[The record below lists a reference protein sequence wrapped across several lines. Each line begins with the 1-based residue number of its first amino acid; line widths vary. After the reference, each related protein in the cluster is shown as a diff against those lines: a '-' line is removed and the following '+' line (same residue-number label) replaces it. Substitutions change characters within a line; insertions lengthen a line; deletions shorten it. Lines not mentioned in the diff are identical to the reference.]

1 MAVSNNMALVYN
13 WFIQHGYSPTLAAGF
28 AANFSVET
36 GGGEEIN
43 PDITSSNG
51 AYGIAQWLDESR
63 QTNFKNFM
71 DEHGYDSNDIYAQLE
86 FVDWELH
93 NTESQALEDIS
104 NSDLSSAESAAAAIA
119 DYYERCQGQGMTL
132 RQQVAGEIY
141 SNLYGGEDTDTNATG
156 NASGGTDTEDY
167 TSYLPDDMQGIDGS
181 MYQRLGMLF
190 KKAREL
196 GVEPILT
203 AGREYGPHNPEG
215 AHPKGMA
222 ADIAWEGLQWGD
234 PILEQLYQY
243 AGELGFTERAHNLEE
258 DPNATGPHL
267 HVANPDLSKEVNALL
282 GPKQATTTFG
292 EGVFTP
298 KMQNMVTPELQAL
311 ADTKLQMQKAYEDA
325 LKEKPSILEGI
336 WHDFKRSG
344 NFAYEFVDA
353 LYTDLFHSDLDAF
366 GRDKITDADRN
377 YIKAAMGSGNEAEAQ
392 WIIDNAKDPTQL
404 YYLLQK
410 KSDEMAE
417 DTKYAAYYNSVGAHT
432 LGTVLGAV
440 LDPLNALPELKVLQ
454 AGKIMKTLGGVV
466 KDTRIIDSA
475 AKASAEKILSTGGA
489 KRIGDTALN
498 MAAMGAIQQHA
509 ANLGNGT
516 DDSIAGAAMIAGISG
531 GVLRTLGMA
540 GKNLFHKDPAVSNL
554 ARTADRIE
562 TSAAREA
569 VGLKTPYTIM
579 DTKEAASKL
588 HDVSYF
594 TKQEGKIASSVA
606 DRDDVFALSLKDA
619 KKLGAS
625 MGIKVS
631 DNTKGFFVP
640 HGDYTVVV
648 KDNIKGAKELD
659 GVLAHEIGVHQSL
672 KDTIGTERYQ
682 SLMDF
687 VSTQAK
693 DTTSKFA
700 QAARLANSTDPEEI
714 LGYAIQHDM
723 LSRKS
728 SHSLVSSFREGL
740 KEMGFGD
747 KSKFTN
753 NEILDMVNTAVR
765 YQSLKKQGIL
775 VNPDG
780 SIVQNGVHF
789 SKDNMLAPESLL
801 DYEKS
806 ADALAQERKGKT
818 AFEKTVNTLSGWMD
832 NKLLTRTPF
841 GAAYH
846 SPSMTL
852 AKKASELW
860 EDAQRRGAS
869 RNGSNMPSAERMKDY
884 LIGQLDKYKGEI
896 LDARKEWIRD
906 HYGTMGVI
914 NPNRKGDAHRQE
926 FDKLVIDKFNS
937 LSKQQTHINIDDKM
951 VDQNV
956 MKAVESLQGLY
967 DARIDLGKNSSSL
980 FGGMPDR
987 NLIEDEWYTV
997 DDEFHRLVDPD
1008 AYRSFVS
1015 YFTTTG
1021 DKGAKEFLENY
1032 ALAAS
1037 NTPTSRKLI
1046 GEMIKRERVMTL
1058 QKQIA
1063 DDEAYLKLADIPY
1076 LRVHG
1081 PKSKLAKVEKV
1092 QERLKEY
1099 KKKVIED
1106 PTDAEIDEFRKTKC
1120 KEWADNIMQPLED
1133 KLDGLDTEGA
1143 SSKLGDLNF
1152 FRGRLPMDTGI
1163 VMDIKD
1169 AEGNV
1174 VKPFSFD
1181 NDLRYYDIEHTLNR
1195 TNRRFA
1201 GEAAVRNVLGTSNE
1215 YEAFTKKVLHELRLA
1230 SMGNDGAINSST
1242 AEKNKRWF
1250 LDNIARLRGMRDH
1263 YERNIYDEGSAV
1275 TKILN
1280 NFAYFKRGGSMGWNQ
1295 LGDLGGAIA
1304 YGGLKQVFG
1313 VFNPLR
1319 KFVQDV
1325 RLGKANSKMVED
1337 LSWHVF
1343 GEPVERYIFRGN
1355 WGDTQTRNA
1364 LSKRGFGVDNLL
1376 ISAADMTHN
1385 LGKFT
1390 SQINML
1396 GHMTDTMVRSARSA
1410 AITDSIRWA
1419 HGETFNALR
1428 NPFSKANIK
1437 ALGRHV
1443 DLEQMKKDLRTYV
1456 KWDGKKGTV
1465 ADGFDVDA
1473 WRKERPDTFW
1483 AWYDLMQNQVEK
1495 SVLLS
1500 SSEGNRNMLKDTNS
1514 LMRLVMMFK
1523 DFNMRSNNAQFMRML
1538 QQHEAQDAVAFA
1550 LSLMTNTAA
1559 FAARNGAKMAAL
1571 YAMGQTDAANY
1582 IKENYLN
1589 DKALAK
1595 AAFFRTGFLS
1605 PMGVVNDLWEAM
1617 YGSPTVRTTVSQYRN
1632 NPPKEIGDY
1641 IGNFAQQLP
1650 AVDTLSDMTWKPI
1663 RSAYRLATSKG
1674 TQKDL
1679 RTLLNLAP
1687 VPDFIPYT
1695 QAIDTL
1701 AKLNSL
1707 KAK

>member
-1 MAVSNNMALVYN
+1 MAVSNNMSLVYN

-28 AANFSVET
+28 AANFAVET

-43 PDITSSNG
+43 PDITSPNG

-63 QTNFKNFM
+63 QTNFRNFM

-93 NTESQALEDIS
+93 NTESQALEEIS

-119 DYYERCQGQGMTL
+119 DYYERCQGQALDL
-132 RQQVAGEIY
+132 RQQVAGEVY
-141 SNLYGGEDTDTNATG
+141 SNLYGGESYDASATG
-156 NASGGTDTEDY
+156 SSDSSSGGTDTEDY
-167 TSYLPDDMQGIDGS
+167 TSYLPDDMKGIDGS

-190 KKAREL
+190 KKAQEL
-196 GVEPILT
+196 GVTPLLT
-203 AGREYGPHNPEG
+203 AGANDDSHTENSWHY
-215 AHPKGMA
+215 KGLG

-234 PILEQLYQY
+234 DTLSALADY
-243 AGELGFTERAHNLEE
+243 ARSLGFQEVIS
-258 DPNATGPHL
+258 DPHGTGPHL

-298 KMQNMVTPELQAL
+298 KMQSMVSPEIQAL
-311 ADTKLQMQKAYEDA
+311 ADAKLQMQKAYEDS

-475 AKASAEKILSTGGA
+475 AKASAEKILSAGGA
-489 KRIGDTALN
+489 KRIGDTTLN
-498 MAAMGAIQQHA
+498 MAALGALQQHA
-509 ANLGNGT
+509 ANMGNGT

-540 GKNLFHKDPAVSNL
+540 GKNLFHKDPAVANL

-588 HDVSYF
+588 HDVEYF

-648 KDNIKGAKELD
+648 KDNINGAKELD

-672 KDTIGTERYQ
+672 KDTIGTDRYQ

-687 VSTQAK
+687 VSTQSK

-765 YQSLKKQGIL
+765 YQSLKKQGII

-780 SIVQNGVHF
+780 SIIQNGVHF

-806 ADALAQERKGKT
+806 ADELAQERKGKT

-832 NKLLTRTPF
+832 NTMLTRTPY

-860 EDAQRRGAS
+860 EDAQRRGTS

-884 LIGQLDKYKGEI
+884 LMGQLDKYKGEI

-914 NPNRKGDAHRQE
+914 NPYRKGDAHRQE

-956 MKAVESLQGLY
+956 MKAVKSLQNLY
-967 DARIDLGKNSSSL
+967 DTRVDLGKNSSSI
-980 FGGMPDR
+980 FGGSMER
-987 NLIEDEWYTV
+987 NLIEDGWYSV

-1008 AYRSFVS
+1008 AYREFVS
-1015 YFTTTG
+1015 NFTTTG
-1021 DKGAKEFLENY
+1021 DRGARAFMEQY

-1046 GEMIKRERVMTL
+1046 GDMIKRE
-1058 QKQIA
+1058 K
-1063 DDEAYLKLADIPY
+1063 ELKLQREIHDAETY
-1076 LRVHG
+1076 LNKEGR
-1081 PKSKLAKVEKV
+1081 KSSEKV
-1092 QERLKEY
+1092 KRVKEDLEQ
-1099 KKKVIED
+1099 KRSHTVKD
-1106 PTDAEIDEFRKTKC
+1106 TTDAEIDEFRKTKC

-1133 KLDGLDTEGA
+1133 KLDGLDTDGA

-1152 FRGRLPMDTGI
+1152 FRGRLPMDTGV

-1174 VKPFSFD
+1174 VKAFSFD
-1181 NDLRYYDIEHTLNR
+1181 NDLRYYDLEHTLNR

-1201 GEAAVRNVLGTSNE
+1201 GEVAVRNVLGSANE
-1215 YEAFTKKVLHELRLA
+1215 YGDFVKKVLHELRLA
-1230 SMGNDGAINSST
+1230 SMGNDGRINSST

-1325 RLGKANSKMVED
+1325 RLGKANSDMVED

-1376 ISAADMTHN
+1376 ISAADITHN
-1385 LGKFT
+1385 LSKFT
-1390 SQINML
+1390 SKINLL
-1396 GHMTDTMVRSARSA
+1396 GHMIDTMVRSARSSV
-1410 AITDSIRWA
+1410 ITDSMRWA
-1419 HGETFNALR
+1419 YGETFNALR

-1443 DLEQMKKDLRTYV
+1443 DLAQLKKDLRTYL
-1456 KWDGKKGTV
+1456 KWNGKKGTV
-1465 ADGFDVDA
+1465 AEGFNVDA
-1473 WRKERPDTFW
+1473 WRKERPETFW
-1483 AWYDLMQNQVEK
+1483 AWYDLVQNQVEK
-1495 SVLLS
+1495 CVLLS

-1514 LMRLVMMFK
+1514 LMHLVMMFK

-1538 QQHEAQDAVAFA
+1538 QQHEAQDVMAFA

-1559 FAARNGAKMAAL
+1559 FAARNGAKMATL
-1571 YAMGQTDAANY
+1571 YALGQTDAANY

-1605 PMGVVNDLWEAM
+1605 PMGVLNDFWEAL
-1617 YGSPTVRTTVSQYRN
+1617 YGSPTIRTTVSQYRN

>member
-1 MAVSNNMALVYN
+1 MAVSNNMSLVYN

-28 AANFSVET
+28 AANFAVET
-36 GGGEEIN
+36 GGGEDIN
-43 PDITSSNG
+43 PDITSPNG

-63 QTNFKNFM
+63 QTNFRNFM

-93 NTESQALEDIS
+93 NTESQALEEIS

-119 DYYERCQGQGMTL
+119 DYYERCQGQALDL
-132 RQQVAGEIY
+132 RQQVAGEVY
-141 SNLYGGEDTDTNATG
+141 SNLYGGESYDASATG
-156 NASGGTDTEDY
+156 SSDSSSGGTDTEDY
-167 TSYLPDDMQGIDGS
+167 TSYLPDDMKGIDGS

-190 KKAREL
+190 KKAQEL
-196 GVEPILT
+196 GVTPLLT
-203 AGREYGPHNPEG
+203 AGANDDSHTENSWHY
-215 AHPKGMA
+215 KGLG

-234 PILEQLYQY
+234 DTLSALADY
-243 AGELGFTERAHNLEE
+243 ARSLGFQEVIS
-258 DPNATGPHL
+258 DPHGTGPHL

-298 KMQNMVTPELQAL
+298 KMQNMVSPEIQAL
-311 ADTKLQMQKAYEDA
+311 ADAKLQMQKAYEDS

-377 YIKAAMGSGNEAEAQ
+377 YIKATMGSGNEAEAQ

-475 AKASAEKILSTGGA
+475 AKASAEKILSAGGA
-489 KRIGDTALN
+489 KRIGDTTLN
-498 MAAMGAIQQHA
+498 MAAMGALQQHA
-509 ANLGNGT
+509 ANMGNGT

-540 GKNLFHKDPAVSNL
+540 GKNLFHKDPAVANL
-554 ARTADRIE
+554 ARTANRIE

-588 HDVSYF
+588 HDVEYF
-594 TKQEGKIASSVA
+594 TKQEGKIASSVV

-672 KDTIGTERYQ
+672 KDTIGTDRYQ

-687 VSTQAK
+687 VSTQSK

-765 YQSLKKQGIL
+765 YQSLKKQGII

-780 SIVQNGVHF
+780 SIIQNGVHF

-806 ADALAQERKGKT
+806 ADELAQERKGKT

-832 NKLLTRTPF
+832 NKLLTRTPY

-860 EDAQRRGAS
+860 EDAQRRGTS

-884 LIGQLDKYKGEI
+884 LMGQLDKYKGEI

-914 NPNRKGDAHRQE
+914 NPYRKGDAHRQE

-956 MKAVESLQGLY
+956 MKAVKSLQNLF
-967 DARIDLGKNSSSL
+967 DTRIGLGKNSSSI
-980 FGGMPDR
+980 FGGSMER
-987 NLIEDEWYTV
+987 NLIEDGWYSV

-1008 AYRSFVS
+1008 AYREFVS
-1015 YFTTTG
+1015 NFTTTG
-1021 DKGAKEFLENY
+1021 DRGARAFMEQY

-1046 GEMIKRERVMTL
+1046 GDMIKRE
-1058 QKQIA
+1058 K
-1063 DDEAYLKLADIPY
+1063 ELKLQREIHDAENY
-1076 LRVHG
+1076 LNKEGR
-1081 PKSKLAKVEKV
+1081 KSSEKV
-1092 QERLKEY
+1092 KRVKEDLEQ
-1099 KKKVIED
+1099 KRSHTVKD
-1106 PTDAEIDEFRKTKC
+1106 TTDAEIDEFRKTKC

-1133 KLDGLDTEGA
+1133 KLDGLDTDGA

-1152 FRGRLPMDTGI
+1152 FRGRLPMDTGV

-1174 VKPFSFD
+1174 VKSFSFD
-1181 NDLRYYDIEHTLNR
+1181 NDLRYYDLEHTLNR
-1195 TNRRFA
+1195 TNIRFA
-1201 GEAAVRNVLGTSNE
+1201 GEVAVRNVLGSANE
-1215 YEAFTKKVLHELRLA
+1215 YGAFVKKVLHELRLA
-1230 SMGNDGAINSST
+1230 SMGNDGRINSST

-1355 WGDTQTRNA
+1355 WGDKQTRNA

-1443 DLEQMKKDLRTYV
+1443 DLAQLKKDLRTYV

-1495 SVLLS
+1495 SVLLN

-1538 QQHEAQDAVAFA
+1538 QQHEAQDAMAFA

-1559 FAARNGAKMAAL
+1559 FAARNGAKMATL
-1571 YAMGQTDAANY
+1571 YALGQTDAANY
-1582 IKENYLN
+1582 LKENYLN

-1605 PMGVVNDLWEAM
+1605 PMGVANDFWEA
-1617 YGSPTVRTTVSQYRN
+1617 GTGAPTIRTTVSQYRN
-1632 NPPKEIGDY
+1632 NPPKDFGDFV
-1641 IGNFAQQLP
+1641 GNSVQQLP

-1679 RTLLNLAP
+1679 RTLLTLAP

>member
-1 MAVSNNMALVYN
+1 MAVSNNMSLVYN

-28 AANFSVET
+28 AANFAVET
-36 GGGEEIN
+36 GGGEDIN
-43 PDITSSNG
+43 PDITSPNG

-63 QTNFKNFM
+63 QTNFRNFM

-93 NTESQALEDIS
+93 NTESQALEEIS
-104 NSDLSSAESAAAAIA
+104 NSDLSSAESATAAIA
-119 DYYERCQGQGMTL
+119 DYYERCQGQALDL
-132 RQQVAGEIY
+132 RQQVAGEVY
-141 SNLYGGEDTDTNATG
+141 SNLYGGESYDASATG
-156 NASGGTDTEDY
+156 SSDSSSGGTATEDY
-167 TSYLPDDMQGIDGS
+167 TSYLPDDMKGINGS

-190 KKAREL
+190 KKAQEL
-196 GVEPILT
+196 GVTPLLT
-203 AGREYGPHNPEG
+203 AGANDDSHTENSWHY
-215 AHPKGMA
+215 KGLG

-234 PILEQLYQY
+234 DTLSALASY
-243 AGELGFTERAHNLEE
+243 ARALGFQEVIS
-258 DPNATGPHL
+258 DPHGTGPHL

-292 EGVFTP
+292 EGVFAP
-298 KMQNMVTPELQAL
+298 KMQNMVSPEIQAL
-311 ADTKLQMQKAYEDA
+311 ADAKLQMQKAYEES

-475 AKASAEKILSTGGA
+475 AKASAEKILSAGGA
-489 KRIGDTALN
+489 KRIGDTTLN
-498 MAAMGAIQQHA
+498 MAAMGALQQHA
-509 ANLGNGT
+509 ANMGNGT

-540 GKNLFHKDPAVSNL
+540 GKNLFHKDPAVANL

-588 HDVSYF
+588 HDVEYF

-606 DRDDVFALSLKDA
+606 DRDDVFALSLADA

-648 KDNIKGAKELD
+648 KDNINGAKELD

-687 VSTQAK
+687 VSTQSK

-747 KSKFTN
+747 KSRFTN

-765 YQSLKKQGIL
+765 YQSLKKQGII

-780 SIVQNGVHF
+780 SIIQNGVHF

-806 ADALAQERKGKT
+806 ADELAQERKGKT

-832 NKLLTRTPF
+832 NTALTRTPY

-846 SPSMTL
+846 SPSTTL

-860 EDAQRRGAS
+860 EDAQRRGTS
-869 RNGSNMPSAERMKDY
+869 RNGSNMPSAERMKGY

-914 NPNRKGDAHRQE
+914 TPFRKGDAHRQE

-956 MKAVESLQGLY
+956 MKAVKSLQNLY
-967 DARIDLGKNSSSL
+967 ATRIDLGKNSSSI
-980 FGGMPDR
+980 FGGSMER
-987 NLIEDEWYTV
+987 NLIEDGWYSV
-997 DDEFHRLVDPD
+997 DDEFHRLVAPD
-1008 AYRSFVS
+1008 AYREFVS
-1015 YFTTTG
+1015 NFTTTG
-1021 DKGAKEFLENY
+1021 DRGARAFMEQY

-1046 GEMIKRERVMTL
+1046 GDMIKREKELKL
-1058 QKQIA
+1058 QREIH
-1063 DDEAYLKLADIPY
+1063 DDETYLNKEG
-1076 LRVHG
+1076 R
-1081 PKSKLAKVEKV
+1081 KSSEKV
-1092 QERLKEY
+1092 KRVKEDLEQ
-1099 KKKVIED
+1099 KRAHTVKD
-1106 PTDAEIDEFRKTKC
+1106 TTDAEIDEFRKTKC

-1133 KLDGLDTEGA
+1133 KLDGLDTDGA

-1174 VKPFSFD
+1174 VKAFSFD
-1181 NDLRYYDIEHTLNR
+1181 NDLRYYDLEHTLNR

-1201 GEAAVRNVLGTSNE
+1201 GEVAVRNVLGSADE
-1215 YEAFTKKVLHELRLA
+1215 YGAFVKKVLHELRLA
-1230 SMGNDGAINSST
+1230 SMGNDGRINSST

-1355 WGDTQTRNA
+1355 WGDKQTRNA

-1385 LGKFT
+1385 LSKFT
-1390 SQINML
+1390 SKINLL
-1396 GHMTDTMVRSARSA
+1396 GHMTDTMVRSARSSV
-1410 AITDSIRWA
+1410 ITDSMRWA

-1443 DLEQMKKDLRTYV
+1443 DLAQLKKDLRTYL
-1456 KWDGKKGTV
+1456 KWNGKKGTV
-1465 ADGFDVDA
+1465 AEGFNVDA
-1473 WRKERPDTFW
+1473 WRKERPETFW
-1483 AWYDLMQNQVEK
+1483 AWYDLVQNQVEK
-1495 SVLLS
+1495 CVLLS
-1500 SSEGNRNMLKDTNS
+1500 SSEGNRNMLKDMNS
-1514 LMRLVMMFK
+1514 LMHLVMMFK

-1538 QQHEAQDAVAFA
+1538 QQHEAQDAMAFA

-1559 FAARNGAKMAAL
+1559 FAARNGAKMATL
-1571 YAMGQTDAANY
+1571 YALGQTDAANY

-1605 PMGVVNDLWEAM
+1605 PMGVANDFWEA
-1617 YGSPTVRTTVSQYRN
+1617 GTGAPTIRTTVSQYRN
-1632 NPPKEIGDY
+1632 NPPKDFGDFV
-1641 IGNFAQQLP
+1641 GNSVQQLP

>member
-1 MAVSNNMALVYN
+1 MAVSNNMSLVYN

-28 AANFSVET
+28 AANFAVET
-36 GGGEEIN
+36 GGGEDIN
-43 PDITSSNG
+43 PDITSPNG

-63 QTNFKNFM
+63 QSNFRNFI
-71 DEHGYDSNDIYAQLE
+71 DEHGYDSTDIYAQLE

-93 NTESQALEDIS
+93 NTESQALEEIS

-119 DYYERCQGQGMTL
+119 DYYERCQGQALDL
-132 RQQVAGEIY
+132 RQQVAGEVY
-141 SNLYGGEDTDTNATG
+141 SNLYGGESYDASATG
-156 NASGGTDTEDY
+156 SSESSSGGTDTEDY
-167 TSYLPDDMQGIDGS
+167 TSYLPDDMKGIDGS

-190 KKAREL
+190 KKAQEL
-196 GVEPILT
+196 GVTPLLT
-203 AGREYGPHNPEG
+203 AGANDDSHVENSWHY
-215 AHPKGMA
+215 KGLG

-234 PILEQLYQY
+234 DTLSALADY
-243 AGELGFTERAHNLEE
+243 ARSLGFQEVIS
-258 DPNATGPHL
+258 DPHGTGPHL

-298 KMQNMVTPELQAL
+298 KMQNMVSPEIQAL
-311 ADTKLQMQKAYEDA
+311 ADAKLQMQKAYEES

-417 DTKYAAYYNSVGAHT
+417 DTKYAAYYNSVGTHT

-440 LDPLNALPELKVLQ
+440 LDPLNALPELKFLQ

-475 AKASAEKILSTGGA
+475 AKASAEKILSAGGA
-489 KRIGDTALN
+489 KRIGDTTLN
-498 MAAMGAIQQHA
+498 MAAMGALQQHA
-509 ANLGNGT
+509 ANMGNGT

-540 GKNLFHKDPAVSNL
+540 GKNLFHKDPAVANL

-588 HDVSYF
+588 HDVEYF
-594 TKQEGKIASSVA
+594 TKQEGKIASSVV

-648 KDNIKGAKELD
+648 KDNIKGAKELE

-672 KDTIGTERYQ
+672 KDTIGTDRYQ

-687 VSTQAK
+687 VSTQSK

-747 KSKFTN
+747 KSRFTN

-765 YQSLKKQGIL
+765 YQGLKKQGII

-780 SIVQNGVHF
+780 SIIQNGVHF

-806 ADALAQERKGKT
+806 ADELAQERKGKT

-832 NKLLTRTPF
+832 NTALTRTPY

-860 EDAQRRGAS
+860 EDAQRRGTS

-884 LIGQLDKYKGEI
+884 LMGQLDKYKGEI

-914 NPNRKGDAHRQE
+914 NPYRKGDAHRQE

-937 LSKQQTHINIDDKM
+937 LSKQQTHINIDDTM
-951 VDQNV
+951 VDKNV
-956 MKAVESLQGLY
+956 MKAVKSLQNLY
-967 DARIDLGKNSSSL
+967 DTRIDLGKNSSSI
-980 FGGMPDR
+980 FGGSMER
-987 NLIEDEWYTV
+987 NLIEDGWYSV

-1008 AYRSFVS
+1008 AYREFVS
-1015 YFTTTG
+1015 NFTTTG
-1021 DKGAKEFLENY
+1021 DRGARAFMEQY

-1046 GEMIKRERVMTL
+1046 GDMIKRE
-1058 QKQIA
+1058 K
-1063 DDEAYLKLADIPY
+1063 ELKLQREIHDAETY
-1076 LRVHG
+1076 LNKEGR
-1081 PKSKLAKVEKV
+1081 KSSEKV
-1092 QERLKEY
+1092 KRVKEDLEQ
-1099 KKKVIED
+1099 KRSHTVKD
-1106 PTDAEIDEFRKTKC
+1106 TTDAEIDEFRKTKC
-1120 KEWADNIMQPLED
+1120 KAWADNIMQPLED
-1133 KLDGLDTEGA
+1133 KLDGLDTDGA

-1174 VKPFSFD
+1174 VKAFSFD
-1181 NDLRYYDIEHTLNR
+1181 NDLRYYDLEHTLNR

-1201 GEAAVRNVLGTSNE
+1201 GEVAVRNVLGSANE
-1215 YEAFTKKVLHELRLA
+1215 YGAFVKKVLHELRLA
-1230 SMGNDGAINSST
+1230 SMGNDGRINSST

-1325 RLGKANSKMVED
+1325 RLGKANSEMVED

-1443 DLEQMKKDLRTYV
+1443 DLAQLKKDLRTYV

-1500 SSEGNRNMLKDTNS
+1500 SSEGNRNMLKDTHS

-1538 QQHEAQDAVAFA
+1538 QQHEAQDAMAFA

-1559 FAARNGAKMAAL
+1559 FAARNGAKMATL
-1571 YAMGQTDAANY
+1571 YALGQTDAANY
-1582 IKENYLN
+1582 IKENYMN

-1605 PMGVVNDLWEAM
+1605 PMGVANDFWEA
-1617 YGSPTVRTTVSQYRN
+1617 GTGAPTIRTTVSQYRN
-1632 NPPKEIGDY
+1632 NPPKDFGDFV
-1641 IGNFAQQLP
+1641 GNSVQQLP

-1687 VPDFIPYT
+1687 IPDFIPYT

>member
-1 MAVSNNMALVYN
+1 MAVSNNMSLVYN

-28 AANFSVET
+28 AANFAVET
-36 GGGEEIN
+36 GGGEDIN
-43 PDITSSNG
+43 PDITSPNG

-63 QTNFKNFM
+63 QTNFRNFM

-93 NTESQALEDIS
+93 NTESQALEEIS

-119 DYYERCQGQGMTL
+119 DYYERCQGQALDL
-132 RQQVAGEIY
+132 RQQVAGEVY
-141 SNLYGGEDTDTNATG
+141 SNLYGGESYDASATG
-156 NASGGTDTEDY
+156 SSDSSSGGTDTEDY
-167 TSYLPDDMQGIDGS
+167 TSYLPDDMKGIDGS

-190 KKAREL
+190 KKAQEL
-196 GVEPILT
+196 GVTPLLT
-203 AGREYGPHNPEG
+203 AGANDDSHTENSWHY
-215 AHPKGMA
+215 KGLG

-234 PILEQLYQY
+234 DTLSALADY
-243 AGELGFTERAHNLEE
+243 ARSLGFQEVIS
-258 DPNATGPHL
+258 DPHGTGPHL

-298 KMQNMVTPELQAL
+298 KMQNMVSPEIQAL
-311 ADTKLQMQKAYEDA
+311 ADAKLQMQKAYEES

-410 KSDEMAE
+410 KSDEVAE

-475 AKASAEKILSTGGA
+475 AKASAEKILSAGGA
-489 KRIGDTALN
+489 KRIGDTTLN
-498 MAAMGAIQQHA
+498 MAALGALQQHA
-509 ANLGNGT
+509 ANMGNGT

-531 GVLRTLGMA
+531 SVLRTLGMA
-540 GKNLFHKDPAVSNL
+540 GKNLFHKDPAVANL

-588 HDVSYF
+588 HDAEYF

-648 KDNIKGAKELD
+648 KDNIKRAKELD

-672 KDTIGTERYQ
+672 KDTIGTDRYQ

-687 VSTQAK
+687 VSTQSK

-765 YQSLKKQGIL
+765 YQSLKKQGII

-780 SIVQNGVHF
+780 SIIQNGVHF

-806 ADALAQERKGKT
+806 ADELAQERKGKT

-832 NKLLTRTPF
+832 NTALTRTPY

-860 EDAQRRGAS
+860 EDAQRRGTS

-884 LIGQLDKYKGEI
+884 LMGQLDKYKGEI

-906 HYGTMGVI
+906 HYGTMGVL
-914 NPNRKGDAHRQE
+914 NPFRKGDAHRQE
-926 FDKLVIDKFNS
+926 FDKLVIDKFNN

-956 MKAVESLQGLY
+956 MKAVKSLQNLY
-967 DARIDLGKNSSSL
+967 DTRIDLGKNSSSI
-980 FGGMPDR
+980 FGGSMER
-987 NLIEDEWYTV
+987 NLIEDGWYSV

-1008 AYRSFVS
+1008 AYREFVS
-1015 YFTTTG
+1015 NFTTTG
-1021 DKGAKEFLENY
+1021 DRGARAFMEQY

-1046 GEMIKRERVMTL
+1046 GDMIKRE
-1058 QKQIA
+1058 K
-1063 DDEAYLKLADIPY
+1063 ELKLQREIHDAENY
-1076 LRVHG
+1076 LNKEGR
-1081 PKSKLAKVEKV
+1081 KSSEKV
-1092 QERLKEY
+1092 KRVKED
-1099 KKKVIED
+1099 IEQKRSHTVKD
-1106 PTDAEIDEFRKTKC
+1106 TTDAEIDEFRKTKC

-1133 KLDGLDTEGA
+1133 KLDGLDTDGA

-1152 FRGRLPMDTGI
+1152 FRGRLPMDTGV

-1174 VKPFSFD
+1174 VKAFSFD
-1181 NDLRYYDIEHTLNR
+1181 NDLRYYDLEHTLNR

-1201 GEAAVRNVLGTSNE
+1201 GEVAVRNVLGSANE
-1215 YEAFTKKVLHELRLA
+1215 YGAFVKKVLHELRLA
-1230 SMGNDGAINSST
+1230 SMGNDGRINSST

-1443 DLEQMKKDLRTYV
+1443 DLAQMKKDLRTYV

-1523 DFNMRSNNAQFMRML
+1523 DFNMRSNNAQFMRMI
-1538 QQHEAQDAVAFA
+1538 QQHEAQDAMAFA

-1559 FAARNGAKMAAL
+1559 FAARNGAKMATL
-1571 YAMGQTDAANY
+1571 YALGQTDAANY
-1582 IKENYLN
+1582 LKENYLN

-1605 PMGVVNDLWEAM
+1605 PMGVANDFREA
-1617 YGSPTVRTTVSQYRN
+1617 GTGAPTIRTTVSQYRN
-1632 NPPKEIGDY
+1632 NPPKDFGDFV
-1641 IGNFAQQLP
+1641 GNSVQQLP

-1679 RTLLNLAP
+1679 RTLLNMAP

>member
-1 MAVSNNMALVYN
+1 MAVSNNMSLVYN

-28 AANFSVET
+28 AANFAVET
-36 GGGEEIN
+36 GGGEDIN
-43 PDITSSNG
+43 PDITSPNG

-63 QTNFKNFM
+63 QTNFRNFM

-86 FVDWELH
+86 FVGWELH
-93 NTESQALEDIS
+93 NTESQALEEIS

-119 DYYERCQGQGMTL
+119 DYYERCQGQALDL
-132 RQQVAGEIY
+132 RQQVAGEVY
-141 SNLYGGEDTDTNATG
+141 SNLYGGESYDASATG
-156 NASGGTDTEDY
+156 SSDSSSGGTDTEDY
-167 TSYLPDDMQGIDGS
+167 TSYLPDDMKGIDGS

-190 KKAREL
+190 KKAQEL
-196 GVEPILT
+196 GVTPLLT
-203 AGREYGPHNPEG
+203 AGANDDSHTETSWHY
-215 AHPKGMA
+215 KGLG

-234 PILEQLYQY
+234 DTLSALADY
-243 AGELGFTERAHNLEE
+243 ARSLGFQEVIS
-258 DPNATGPHL
+258 DPHGTGPHL

-298 KMQNMVTPELQAL
+298 KMQNMVSPEIQAL
-311 ADTKLQMQKAYEDA
+311 ADAKLQMQKAYEES

-475 AKASAEKILSTGGA
+475 AKASAEKILSAGGA
-489 KRIGDTALN
+489 KRIGDTTLN

-509 ANLGNGT
+509 ANMGNGT

-540 GKNLFHKDPAVSNL
+540 GKNLFHKDPAVANL

-588 HDVSYF
+588 HDVEYF

-672 KDTIGTERYQ
+672 KDTIGTDRYQ

-687 VSTQAK
+687 VSAQSK

-765 YQSLKKQGIL
+765 YQSLKKQGII

-780 SIVQNGVHF
+780 SIIQNGVHF

-806 ADALAQERKGKT
+806 ADELAQERKGKT

-832 NKLLTRTPF
+832 NTALTRTPY

-860 EDAQRRGAS
+860 EDAQRRGTS

-884 LIGQLDKYKGEI
+884 LMGQLDKYKGEI

-914 NPNRKGDAHRQE
+914 NPFRKGDAHRQE

-956 MKAVESLQGLY
+956 MKAVKSLQGLY
-967 DARIDLGKNSSSL
+967 DTRIDLGKNSSSI
-980 FGGMPDR
+980 FGGSMER
-987 NLIEDEWYTV
+987 NLIEDGWYSV

-1008 AYRSFVS
+1008 AYREFVS
-1015 YFTTTG
+1015 NFTTTG
-1021 DKGAKEFLENY
+1021 DRGARAFMEQY

-1046 GEMIKRERVMTL
+1046 GDMIKRE
-1058 QKQIA
+1058 K
-1063 DDEAYLKLADIPY
+1063 ELKLQREIHDAETY
-1076 LRVHG
+1076 LNKEGR
-1081 PKSKLAKVEKV
+1081 KSSEKV
-1092 QERLKEY
+1092 KRVKEDLEQ
-1099 KKKVIED
+1099 KRSHTVKD
-1106 PTDAEIDEFRKTKC
+1106 TTDAEIDEFRKTKC

-1133 KLDGLDTEGA
+1133 KLDGLDTDGA

-1152 FRGRLPMDTGI
+1152 FRGRLPMDTGV

-1174 VKPFSFD
+1174 VKAFSFD
-1181 NDLRYYDIEHTLNR
+1181 NDLRYYDLEHTLNR

-1201 GEAAVRNVLGTSNE
+1201 GEVAVRNVLGSANE
-1215 YEAFTKKVLHELRLA
+1215 YGAFVKKVLHELRLA
-1230 SMGNDGAINSST
+1230 SMGNDGRINSST

-1355 WGDTQTRNA
+1355 WGDIQTRNA

-1443 DLEQMKKDLRTYV
+1443 DLAQMKKDLRTYV

-1465 ADGFDVDA
+1465 AEGFDVDA
-1473 WRKERPDTFW
+1473 WRKERPETFW

-1500 SSEGNRNMLKDTNS
+1500 SSEGNQNMLKDTNS

-1523 DFNMRSNNAQFMRML
+1523 DFNMRSNNAQFMRMI
-1538 QQHEAQDAVAFA
+1538 QQHEAQDAMAFA

-1559 FAARNGAKMAAL
+1559 FAARNGAKMVAL
-1571 YAMGQTDAANY
+1571 YALGQTDAANY
-1582 IKENYLN
+1582 LKENYLN

-1605 PMGVVNDLWEAM
+1605 PMGVANDFWEA
-1617 YGSPTVRTTVSQYRN
+1617 GTGAPTIRTTVSQYRN
-1632 NPPKEIGDY
+1632 NPPKDFGDFV
-1641 IGNFAQQLP
+1641 GNSVQQLP

-1687 VPDFIPYT
+1687 IPDFIPYT

>member
-1 MAVSNNMALVYN
+1 MAVSNNMSLVYN

-28 AANFSVET
+28 AANFAVET
-36 GGGEEIN
+36 GGGEDIN
-43 PDITSSNG
+43 PDITSPNG

-63 QTNFKNFM
+63 QTNFRNFM

-93 NTESQALEDIS
+93 NTESQALEEIS

-119 DYYERCQGQGMTL
+119 DYYERCQGQALDL
-132 RQQVAGEIY
+132 RQQVAGEVY
-141 SNLYGGEDTDTNATG
+141 SNLYGGESYDASATG
-156 NASGGTDTEDY
+156 SSDSSSGGTDTEDY
-167 TSYLPDDMQGIDGS
+167 TSYLPDDMKGIDGS

-190 KKAREL
+190 KKAQEL
-196 GVEPILT
+196 GVTPLLT
-203 AGREYGPHNPEG
+203 AGANDDSHTENSWHY
-215 AHPKGMA
+215 KGLG

-234 PILEQLYQY
+234 DTLSALADY
-243 AGELGFTERAHNLEE
+243 ARSLGFQEVIS
-258 DPNATGPHL
+258 DPHGTGPHL

-298 KMQNMVTPELQAL
+298 KMQNMVSPEIQAL
-311 ADTKLQMQKAYEDA
+311 ADAKLQMQKAYEDS

-475 AKASAEKILSTGGA
+475 AKASAEKILSAGGA
-489 KRIGDTALN
+489 KRIGDTTLN
-498 MAAMGAIQQHA
+498 MAAMGALQQHA
-509 ANLGNGT
+509 ANMGNGT

-540 GKNLFHKDPAVSNL
+540 GKNLFHKDPAVANL
-554 ARTADRIE
+554 ARTANRIE

-588 HDVSYF
+588 HDVEYF
-594 TKQEGKIASSVA
+594 TKQEGKIASSVV

-672 KDTIGTERYQ
+672 KDTIGTDRYQ

-687 VSTQAK
+687 VSTQSK

-765 YQSLKKQGIL
+765 YQSLKKQGII

-780 SIVQNGVHF
+780 SIIQNGVHF

-806 ADALAQERKGKT
+806 ADELAQERKGKT

-832 NKLLTRTPF
+832 NKLLTRTPY

-860 EDAQRRGAS
+860 EDAQRRGTS

-884 LIGQLDKYKGEI
+884 LMGQLDKYKGEI

-906 HYGTMGVI
+906 HYGAMGVI
-914 NPNRKGDAHRQE
+914 NPYRKGDAHRQE

-956 MKAVESLQGLY
+956 MKAVKSLQNLF
-967 DARIDLGKNSSSL
+967 DTRIGLGKNSSSI
-980 FGGMPDR
+980 FGGSMER
-987 NLIEDEWYTV
+987 NLIEDGWYSV

-1008 AYRSFVS
+1008 AYREFVS
-1015 YFTTTG
+1015 NFTTTG
-1021 DKGAKEFLENY
+1021 DRGARAFMEQY

-1046 GEMIKRERVMTL
+1046 GDMIKRE
-1058 QKQIA
+1058 K
-1063 DDEAYLKLADIPY
+1063 ELKLQREIHDAENY
-1076 LRVHG
+1076 LNKEGR
-1081 PKSKLAKVEKV
+1081 KSSEKV
-1092 QERLKEY
+1092 KRVKEDLEQ
-1099 KKKVIED
+1099 KRSHTVKD
-1106 PTDAEIDEFRKTKC
+1106 TTDAEIDEFRKTKC

-1133 KLDGLDTEGA
+1133 KLDGLDTDGA

-1152 FRGRLPMDTGI
+1152 FRGRLPMDTGV

-1174 VKPFSFD
+1174 VKSFSFD
-1181 NDLRYYDIEHTLNR
+1181 NDLRYYDLEHTLNR

-1201 GEAAVRNVLGTSNE
+1201 GEVAVRNVLGSANE
-1215 YEAFTKKVLHELRLA
+1215 YGAFVKKVLHELRLA
-1230 SMGNDGAINSST
+1230 SMGNDGRINSST

-1355 WGDTQTRNA
+1355 WGDKQTRNA

-1443 DLEQMKKDLRTYV
+1443 DLAQLKKDLRTYV

-1495 SVLLS
+1495 SVLLN

-1538 QQHEAQDAVAFA
+1538 QQHEAQDAMAFA

-1559 FAARNGAKMAAL
+1559 FAARNGAKMATL
-1571 YAMGQTDAANY
+1571 YALGQTDAANY
-1582 IKENYLN
+1582 LKENYLN

-1605 PMGVVNDLWEAM
+1605 PMGVANDFWEA
-1617 YGSPTVRTTVSQYRN
+1617 GTGAPTIRTTVSQYRN
-1632 NPPKEIGDY
+1632 NPPKDFGDFV
-1641 IGNFAQQLP
+1641 GNSVQQLP

-1679 RTLLNLAP
+1679 RTLLTLAP

>member
-1 MAVSNNMALVYN
+1 MAVSNNMSLVYN

-28 AANFSVET
+28 AANFAVET
-36 GGGEEIN
+36 GGGEDIN
-43 PDITSSNG
+43 PDITSPNG

-63 QTNFKNFM
+63 QTNFRNFM

-104 NSDLSSAESAAAAIA
+104 NSDLSSAESASAAIA
-119 DYYERCQGQGMTL
+119 DYYERCQGQALDL
-132 RQQVAGEIY
+132 RQQVAGEVY
-141 SNLYGGEDTDTNATG
+141 SNLYGGESYDASATG
-156 NASGGTDTEDY
+156 SSDSSSGGTDTEDY
-167 TSYLPDDMQGIDGS
+167 TSYLPDDMKGIDGS
-181 MYQRLGMLF
+181 IYQRLGILF
-190 KKAREL
+190 KKAQEL
-196 GVEPILT
+196 GVTPLLT
-203 AGREYGPHNPEG
+203 AGANDDSHTENSWHY
-215 AHPKGMA
+215 KGLG

-234 PILEQLYQY
+234 DTLSALADY
-243 AGELGFTERAHNLEE
+243 ARSLGFQEVIS
-258 DPNATGPHL
+258 DPHGTGPHL
-267 HVANPDLSKEVNALL
+267 HIANPDLSKEVNALL

-298 KMQNMVTPELQAL
+298 KMQNMVSPEIQAL
-311 ADTKLQMQKAYEDA
+311 ADAKLQMQKAYEDS

-475 AKASAEKILSTGGA
+475 AKASAEKILSAGGA
-489 KRIGDTALN
+489 KRIGDTTLN
-498 MAAMGAIQQHA
+498 MAALGALQQHA

-540 GKNLFHKDPAVSNL
+540 GKNLFHKDPAVANL

-562 TSAAREA
+562 ESAAREA

-588 HDVSYF
+588 HDVEYF

-648 KDNIKGAKELD
+648 KDNINGAKELD

-672 KDTIGTERYQ
+672 KDTIGTDRYQ

-687 VSTQAK
+687 VSTQSK

-747 KSKFTN
+747 KSRFTN

-765 YQSLKKQGIL
+765 YQSLKKQGII

-780 SIVQNGVHF
+780 SIIQNGVHF

-806 ADALAQERKGKT
+806 ADELAQERKGKT

-832 NKLLTRTPF
+832 NKLLTRTPY

-860 EDAQRRGAS
+860 EDAQRRGTS

-884 LIGQLDKYKGEI
+884 LMGQLDKYKGEI

-914 NPNRKGDAHRQE
+914 NPFRKGDAHRQE

-956 MKAVESLQGLY
+956 MKAVKSLQNLY
-967 DARIDLGKNSSSL
+967 DTRIDLGKNSSSI
-980 FGGMPDR
+980 FGGSMER
-987 NLIEDEWYTV
+987 NLIEDGWYSV

-1008 AYRSFVS
+1008 AYREFVS
-1015 YFTTTG
+1015 NFTTTG
-1021 DKGAKEFLENY
+1021 DRGVRAFMEKY

-1037 NTPTSRKLI
+1037 DTPTSRKLI
-1046 GEMIKRERVMTL
+1046 GDMIKRE
-1058 QKQIA
+1058 K
-1063 DDEAYLKLADIPY
+1063 ELKLQREIHDAETY
-1076 LRVHG
+1076 LNKEGR
-1081 PKSKLAKVEKV
+1081 KSSEKV
-1092 QERLKEY
+1092 KRVKEDLEQ
-1099 KKKVIED
+1099 KRSHTVKD
-1106 PTDAEIDEFRKTKC
+1106 TTDAEIDEFRKTKC
-1120 KEWADNIMQPLED
+1120 KAWADNIMQPLED
-1133 KLDGLDTEGA
+1133 KLDGLDTDGA

-1174 VKPFSFD
+1174 VKAFSFD
-1181 NDLRYYDIEHTLNR
+1181 NDLRYYDLEHTLNR

-1201 GEAAVRNVLGTSNE
+1201 GEVAVRNVLGSANE
-1215 YEAFTKKVLHELRLA
+1215 YGAFVKKVLHELRLA
-1230 SMGNDGAINSST
+1230 SMGNDGRINSST

-1437 ALGRHV
+1437 VLGRHV
-1443 DLEQMKKDLRTYV
+1443 DLAQLKKDLRTYV

-1523 DFNMRSNNAQFMRML
+1523 DFNMRSNNAQFMRMI
-1538 QQHEAQDAVAFA
+1538 QQHEAQDAMAFA

-1559 FAARNGAKMAAL
+1559 FAARNGAKMATL
-1571 YAMGQTDAANY
+1571 YALGQTDAANY
-1582 IKENYLN
+1582 IKENYMN

-1605 PMGVVNDLWEAM
+1605 PMGVVNDGWEAM
-1617 YGSPTVRTTVSQYRN
+1617 YGSPTIRTTVSQYRN

>member
-36 GGGEEIN
+36 GGGEDIN

-104 NSDLSSAESAAAAIA
+104 NSDLSSAESASAAIA

-190 KKAREL
+190 KKAQEL
-196 GVEPILT
+196 GVSPILT
-203 AGREYGPHNPEG
+203 AGANDDSHTETSWHY
-215 AHPKGMA
+215 KGLG
-222 ADIAWEGLQWGD
+222 ADIAWDGLQWGD
-234 PILEQLYQY
+234 DTLSALADY
-243 AGELGFTERAHNLEE
+243 ARSLGFQEVLS
-258 DPNATGPHL
+258 DPHGTGPHL

-282 GPKQATTTFG
+282 GPKQSTTTFG

-298 KMQNMVTPELQAL
+298 KMQNMVSPELQAL

-417 DTKYAAYYNSVGAHT
+417 DAKYAAYYSSVGAHT
-432 LGTVLGAV
+432 LGTVLGVV

-475 AKASAEKILSTGGA
+475 AKASAEKILSAGGA

-498 MAAMGAIQQHA
+498 MAALGAIQQHA
-509 ANLGNGT
+509 ANLSNGT

-540 GKNLFHKDPAVSNL
+540 GKNLFHKDPAVANL

-588 HDVSYF
+588 HDVEYF

-606 DRDDVFALSLKDA
+606 ERDDVFALSLEDA

-648 KDNIKGAKELD
+648 KDNINGAKELE

-687 VSTQAK
+687 VSAQAK

-740 KEMGFGD
+740 KAMGFGD
-747 KSKFTN
+747 KSRFTN

-765 YQSLKKQGIL
+765 YQSLKKQGII

-780 SIVQNGVHF
+780 SIIQNGVHF

-806 ADALAQERKGKT
+806 ADELAQERKGKT

-832 NKLLTRTPF
+832 NTVLTRTPY

-846 SPSMTL
+846 SPSVTL

-860 EDAQRRGAS
+860 EDAQRRGTS

-884 LIGQLDKYKGEI
+884 LNVQLSKYTNDI

-906 HYGTMGVI
+906 HYGTLGVI
-914 NPNRKGDAHRQE
+914 NPFRKGDAHRQE

-937 LSKQQTHINIDDKM
+937 LSKQQTHINIDDNL

-956 MKAVESLQGLY
+956 MKAVKSLQGLY
-967 DARIDLGKNSSSL
+967 DTRIDLGKNSSSI
-980 FGGMPDR
+980 FGGSIER
-987 NLIEDEWYTV
+987 NLIEDGWYSV
-997 DDEFHRLVDPD
+997 DDEFHRLIDPD
-1008 AYRSFVS
+1008 AYREFVS
-1015 YFTTTG
+1015 NFTTTG
-1021 DKGAKEFLENY
+1021 DKGARAFMEKY
-1032 ALAAS
+1032 ALVAS
-1037 NTPTSRKLI
+1037 NMPTSRKLI
-1046 GEMIKRERVMTL
+1046 GEMIKRE
-1058 QKQIA
+1058 K
-1063 DDEAYLKLADIPY
+1063 ELKLQREIKDAEDFLNKEALKEPEKIN
-1076 LRVHG
+1076 H
-1081 PKSKLAKVEKV
+1081 AKVKRV
-1092 QERLKEY
+1092 KEELEQ
-1099 KKKVIED
+1099 KRNTTIKD
-1106 PTDAEIDEFRKTKC
+1106 TTDKEIDAFRDEKC

-1133 KLDGLDTEGA
+1133 KLDGLDTNGA

-1152 FRGRLPMDTGI
+1152 FRGRLPMDTGV

-1174 VKPFSFD
+1174 VKAFSFD
-1181 NDLRYYDIEHTLNR
+1181 NDLRYYDLEHTLNR

-1201 GEAAVRNVLGTSNE
+1201 GEVAVRNVLGSANE
-1215 YEAFTKKVLHELRLA
+1215 YGAFVKKVLHELRLA
-1230 SMGNDGAINSST
+1230 SMGNDGRINSAT

-1263 YERNIYDEGSAV
+1263 YERNVYDEGAAV
-1275 TKILN
+1275 SKILN

-1313 VFNPLR
+1313 VFNPIR

-1355 WGDTQTRNA
+1355 WGDKQTRNA

-1437 ALGRHV
+1437 ALGRHIDIEQLKD
-1443 DLEQMKKDLRTYV
+1443 DLCTYV

-1465 ADGFDVDA
+1465 ADGFDVDK

-1495 SVLLS
+1495 SILLS

-1538 QQHEAQDAVAFA
+1538 QQHEAQDAMAFA

-1559 FAARNGAKMAAL
+1559 FAARNGAKIAAL

-1605 PMGVVNDLWEAM
+1605 PMGVANDFWEA
-1617 YGSPTVRTTVSQYRN
+1617 GTGAPTIRTTVSQYRN
-1632 NPPKEIGDY
+1632 NPPRDFGDFV
-1641 IGNFAQQLP
+1641 GNSVQQLP

-1687 VPDFIPYT
+1687 IPDFIPYT

-1701 AKLNSL
+1701 SKLNSL

>member
-1 MAVSNNMALVYN
+1 
-13 WFIQHGYSPTLAAGF
+13 
-28 AANFSVET
+28 
-36 GGGEEIN
+36 
-43 PDITSSNG
+43 
-51 AYGIAQWLDESR
+51 
-63 QTNFKNFM
+63 M

-93 NTESQALEDIS
+93 NTESQALEEIS

-119 DYYERCQGQGMTL
+119 DYYERCQGQALDL
-132 RQQVAGEIY
+132 RQQVAGEVY
-141 SNLYGGEDTDTNATG
+141 SNLYGGESYDASATG
-156 NASGGTDTEDY
+156 SSDSSSGGTDTEDY
-167 TSYLPDDMQGIDGS
+167 TSYLPDDMKGIDGS

-190 KKAREL
+190 KKAQEL
-196 GVEPILT
+196 GVTPLLT
-203 AGREYGPHNPEG
+203 AGANDDSHTENSWHY
-215 AHPKGMA
+215 KGLG

-234 PILEQLYQY
+234 DTLSALADY
-243 AGELGFTERAHNLEE
+243 ARSLGFQEVIS
-258 DPNATGPHL
+258 DPHGTGPHL

-298 KMQNMVTPELQAL
+298 KMQSMVSPEIQAL
-311 ADTKLQMQKAYEDA
+311 ADAKLQMQKAYEDS

-475 AKASAEKILSTGGA
+475 AKASAEKILSAGGA
-489 KRIGDTALN
+489 KRIGGTTLN
-498 MAAMGAIQQHA
+498 MAALGALQQHA
-509 ANLGNGT
+509 ANMGNGT

-540 GKNLFHKDPAVSNL
+540 GKNLFHKDPAVANL

-588 HDVSYF
+588 HDVEYF

-648 KDNIKGAKELD
+648 KDNINGAKELD

-672 KDTIGTERYQ
+672 KDTIGTDRYQ

-687 VSTQAK
+687 VSTQSK

-747 KSKFTN
+747 KSKFTD

-765 YQSLKKQGIL
+765 YQSLKKQGII

-780 SIVQNGVHF
+780 SIIQNGVHF

-806 ADALAQERKGKT
+806 ADELAQERKGKT

-832 NKLLTRTPF
+832 NTMLTRTPY

-860 EDAQRRGAS
+860 EDAQRRGTS

-884 LIGQLDKYKGEI
+884 LMGQLDKYKGEI

-914 NPNRKGDAHRQE
+914 NPYRKGDAHRQE

-956 MKAVESLQGLY
+956 MKAVKSLQNLY
-967 DARIDLGKNSSSL
+967 DTRVDLGKNSSSI
-980 FGGMPDR
+980 FGGSMER
-987 NLIEDEWYTV
+987 NLIEDGWYSV

-1008 AYRSFVS
+1008 AYREFVS
-1015 YFTTTG
+1015 NFTTTG
-1021 DKGAKEFLENY
+1021 DRGARAFMEQY

-1046 GEMIKRERVMTL
+1046 GDMIKRE
-1058 QKQIA
+1058 K
-1063 DDEAYLKLADIPY
+1063 ELKLQREIHDAETY
-1076 LRVHG
+1076 LNKEGR
-1081 PKSKLAKVEKV
+1081 KSSEKV
-1092 QERLKEY
+1092 KRVKEDLEQ
-1099 KKKVIED
+1099 KRSHTVKD
-1106 PTDAEIDEFRKTKC
+1106 TTDAEIDEFRKTKC

-1133 KLDGLDTEGA
+1133 KLDGLDTDGA

-1152 FRGRLPMDTGI
+1152 FRGRLPMDTGV

-1174 VKPFSFD
+1174 VKAFSFD
-1181 NDLRYYDIEHTLNR
+1181 NDLRYYDLEHTLNR

-1201 GEAAVRNVLGTSNE
+1201 GEVAVRNVLGSANE
-1215 YEAFTKKVLHELRLA
+1215 YGDFVKKVLHELRLA
-1230 SMGNDGAINSST
+1230 SMGNDGRINSST
-1242 AEKNKRWF
+1242 AEKNKRRF

-1325 RLGKANSKMVED
+1325 RLGKANSDMVED

-1376 ISAADMTHN
+1376 ISAADITHN
-1385 LGKFT
+1385 LSKFT
-1390 SQINML
+1390 SKINLL
-1396 GHMTDTMVRSARSA
+1396 GHMTDTMVRSARSSV
-1410 AITDSIRWA
+1410 ITDSMRWA
-1419 HGETFNALR
+1419 YGETFNALR

-1443 DLEQMKKDLRTYV
+1443 DLAQLKKDLRTYL
-1456 KWDGKKGTV
+1456 KWNGKKGTV
-1465 ADGFDVDA
+1465 AEGFNVDA
-1473 WRKERPDTFW
+1473 WRKERPETFW
-1483 AWYDLMQNQVEK
+1483 AWYDLVQNQVEK
-1495 SVLLS
+1495 CVLLS

-1514 LMRLVMMFK
+1514 LMHLVMMFK
-1523 DFNMRSNNAQFMRML
+1523 DFNMRSNNAQFMRMI
-1538 QQHEAQDAVAFA
+1538 QQHEAQDAMAFA

-1559 FAARNGAKMAAL
+1559 FAARNGAKMATL
-1571 YAMGQTDAANY
+1571 YALGQTDAANY

-1605 PMGVVNDLWEAM
+1605 PMGVLNDFWEAL
-1617 YGSPTVRTTVSQYRN
+1617 YGSPTIRTTVSQYRN

>member
-1 MAVSNNMALVYN
+1 MAVSNNMSLVYN

-28 AANFSVET
+28 AANFAVET

-43 PDITSSNG
+43 PDITSPNG

-63 QTNFKNFM
+63 QTNFRNFM

-93 NTESQALEDIS
+93 NTESQALEEIS

-119 DYYERCQGQGMTL
+119 DYYERCQGQALDL
-132 RQQVAGEIY
+132 RQQVAGEVY
-141 SNLYGGEDTDTNATG
+141 SNLYGGESYDASATG
-156 NASGGTDTEDY
+156 SSDSSSGGTDTEDY
-167 TSYLPDDMQGIDGS
+167 TSYLPDDMKGIDGS

-190 KKAREL
+190 KKAQEL
-196 GVEPILT
+196 GVTPLLT
-203 AGREYGPHNPEG
+203 AGANDDSHTENSWHY
-215 AHPKGMA
+215 KGLG

-234 PILEQLYQY
+234 DTLSALADY
-243 AGELGFTERAHNLEE
+243 ARSLGFQEVIS
-258 DPNATGPHL
+258 DPHGTGPHL

-298 KMQNMVTPELQAL
+298 KMQSMVSPEIQAL
-311 ADTKLQMQKAYEDA
+311 ADAKLQMQKAYEDS

-475 AKASAEKILSTGGA
+475 AKASAEKILSAGGA
-489 KRIGDTALN
+489 KRIGDTTLN
-498 MAAMGAIQQHA
+498 MAALGALQQHA
-509 ANLGNGT
+509 ANMGNGT

-540 GKNLFHKDPAVSNL
+540 GKNLFHKDPAVANL

-588 HDVSYF
+588 HDVEYF

-648 KDNIKGAKELD
+648 KDNINGAKELD

-672 KDTIGTERYQ
+672 KDTIGTDRYQ

-687 VSTQAK
+687 VSTQSK

-765 YQSLKKQGIL
+765 YQSLKKQGII

-780 SIVQNGVHF
+780 SIIQNGVHF

-806 ADALAQERKGKT
+806 ADELAQERKGKT
-818 AFEKTVNTLSGWMD
+818 AFEKTINTLSGWMD
-832 NKLLTRTPF
+832 NTMLTRTPY

-860 EDAQRRGAS
+860 EDAQRRGTS

-884 LIGQLDKYKGEI
+884 LMGQLDKYKGEI

-914 NPNRKGDAHRQE
+914 NPYRKGDAHRQE

-956 MKAVESLQGLY
+956 MKAVKSLQNLY
-967 DARIDLGKNSSSL
+967 DTRVDLGKNSSSI
-980 FGGMPDR
+980 FGGSMER
-987 NLIEDEWYTV
+987 NLIEDGWYSV

-1008 AYRSFVS
+1008 AYREFVS
-1015 YFTTTG
+1015 NFTTTG
-1021 DKGAKEFLENY
+1021 DRGARAFMEQY

-1046 GEMIKRERVMTL
+1046 GDMIKRE
-1058 QKQIA
+1058 K
-1063 DDEAYLKLADIPY
+1063 ELKLQREIHDAETY
-1076 LRVHG
+1076 LNKEGR
-1081 PKSKLAKVEKV
+1081 KSSEKV
-1092 QERLKEY
+1092 KRVKEDLEQ
-1099 KKKVIED
+1099 KRSHTVKD
-1106 PTDAEIDEFRKTKC
+1106 TTDAEIDEFRKTKC

-1133 KLDGLDTEGA
+1133 KLDGLDTDGA

-1152 FRGRLPMDTGI
+1152 FRGRLPMDTGV

-1174 VKPFSFD
+1174 VKAFSFD
-1181 NDLRYYDIEHTLNR
+1181 NDLRYYDLEHTLNR

-1201 GEAAVRNVLGTSNE
+1201 GEVAVRNVLGSANE
-1215 YEAFTKKVLHELRLA
+1215 YGDFVKKVLHELRLA
-1230 SMGNDGAINSST
+1230 SMGNDGRINSST

-1325 RLGKANSKMVED
+1325 RLGKANSDMVED

-1376 ISAADMTHN
+1376 ISAVDITHN
-1385 LGKFT
+1385 LSKFT
-1390 SQINML
+1390 SKINLL
-1396 GHMTDTMVRSARSA
+1396 GHMTDTMVRSARSSV
-1410 AITDSIRWA
+1410 ITDSMRWA
-1419 HGETFNALR
+1419 YGETFNALR

-1443 DLEQMKKDLRTYV
+1443 DLAQLKKDLRTYL
-1456 KWDGKKGTV
+1456 KWNGKKGTV
-1465 ADGFDVDA
+1465 AEGFNVDA
-1473 WRKERPDTFW
+1473 WRKERPETFW
-1483 AWYDLMQNQVEK
+1483 AWYDLVQNQVEK
-1495 SVLLS
+1495 CVLLS

-1514 LMRLVMMFK
+1514 LMHLVMMFK
-1523 DFNMRSNNAQFMRML
+1523 DFNMRSNNAQFMRMI
-1538 QQHEAQDAVAFA
+1538 QQHEAQDAMAFA

-1559 FAARNGAKMAAL
+1559 FAARNGAKMATL
-1571 YAMGQTDAANY
+1571 YALGQTDAANY

-1589 DKALAK
+1589 DEALAK

-1605 PMGVVNDLWEAM
+1605 PMGVLNDFWEAL
-1617 YGSPTVRTTVSQYRN
+1617 YGSPTIRTTVSQYRN

>member
-1 MAVSNNMALVYN
+1 
-13 WFIQHGYSPTLAAGF
+13 
-28 AANFSVET
+28 
-36 GGGEEIN
+36 
-43 PDITSSNG
+43 
-51 AYGIAQWLDESR
+51 
-63 QTNFKNFM
+63 
-71 DEHGYDSNDIYAQLE
+71 
-86 FVDWELH
+86 
-93 NTESQALEDIS
+93 
-104 NSDLSSAESAAAAIA
+104 
-119 DYYERCQGQGMTL
+119 
-132 RQQVAGEIY
+132 
-141 SNLYGGEDTDTNATG
+141 
-156 NASGGTDTEDY
+156 
-167 TSYLPDDMQGIDGS
+167 
-181 MYQRLGMLF
+181 
-190 KKAREL
+190 
-196 GVEPILT
+196 
-203 AGREYGPHNPEG
+203 
-215 AHPKGMA
+215 
-222 ADIAWEGLQWGD
+222 
-234 PILEQLYQY
+234 
-243 AGELGFTERAHNLEE
+243 
-258 DPNATGPHL
+258 
-267 HVANPDLSKEVNALL
+267 
-282 GPKQATTTFG
+282 
-292 EGVFTP
+292 
-298 KMQNMVTPELQAL
+298 
-311 ADTKLQMQKAYEDA
+311 
-325 LKEKPSILEGI
+325 
-336 WHDFKRSG
+336 
-344 NFAYEFVDA
+344 
-353 LYTDLFHSDLDAF
+353 
-366 GRDKITDADRN
+366 
-377 YIKAAMGSGNEAEAQ
+377 
-392 WIIDNAKDPTQL
+392 
-404 YYLLQK
+404 
-410 KSDEMAE
+410 MAE

-475 AKASAEKILSTGGA
+475 AKASAEKILSAGGA

-498 MAAMGAIQQHA
+498 MAAMGALQQHA
-509 ANLGNGT
+509 ANMGNGT

-531 GVLRTLGMA
+531 GVLRTLSMA
-540 GKNLFHKDPAVSNL
+540 GKNLFHKDPAVANL

-588 HDVSYF
+588 HDVEYF

-672 KDTIGTERYQ
+672 KDTIGTDRYQ

-687 VSTQAK
+687 VSTQSK

-765 YQSLKKQGIL
+765 YQSLKKQGII

-780 SIVQNGVHF
+780 SIIQNGVHF

-806 ADALAQERKGKT
+806 ADELAQERKGKT

-832 NKLLTRTPF
+832 NTMLTRTPY

-860 EDAQRRGAS
+860 EDAQRRGTS

-884 LIGQLDKYKGEI
+884 LMGQLDKYKGEI

-914 NPNRKGDAHRQE
+914 NPYRKGDAHRQE

-956 MKAVESLQGLY
+956 MKAVKSLQGLY
-967 DARIDLGKNSSSL
+967 DTRIDLGKNSSSI
-980 FGGMPDR
+980 FGGSMER
-987 NLIEDEWYTV
+987 NLIEDGWYSV

-1008 AYRSFVS
+1008 AYRDFVS
-1015 YFTTTG
+1015 NFTTTG
-1021 DKGAKEFLENY
+1021 DRGARAFMEKY

-1046 GEMIKRERVMTL
+1046 GDMIKRE
-1058 QKQIA
+1058 K
-1063 DDEAYLKLADIPY
+1063 ELKLQREIHDAETY
-1076 LRVHG
+1076 LNKEGR
-1081 PKSKLAKVEKV
+1081 KSSEKV
-1092 QERLKEY
+1092 KQVKEDLEQ
-1099 KKKVIED
+1099 KRSHTVKD
-1106 PTDAEIDEFRKTKC
+1106 TTDAEIDEFRKTKC

-1133 KLDGLDTEGA
+1133 KLDGLDTDGA

-1152 FRGRLPMDTGI
+1152 FRGRLPMDTGV

-1174 VKPFSFD
+1174 VKAFSFD
-1181 NDLRYYDIEHTLNR
+1181 NDLRYYDLEHTLNR

-1201 GEAAVRNVLGTSNE
+1201 GEVAVRNVLGSANE
-1215 YEAFTKKVLHELRLA
+1215 YGAFVKKVLHELRLA
-1230 SMGNDGAINSST
+1230 SMGNDGRINSST

-1325 RLGKANSKMVED
+1325 RLGKANSEMVED

-1443 DLEQMKKDLRTYV
+1443 DLAQLKKDLRTYV

-1500 SSEGNRNMLKDTNS
+1500 ASEGNRNMLKDTHS

-1538 QQHEAQDAVAFA
+1538 QQHEAQDAMAFA

-1571 YAMGQTDAANY
+1571 YALGQTDAANY

-1605 PMGVVNDLWEAM
+1605 PMGVANDFWEAL
-1617 YGSPTVRTTVSQYRN
+1617 YGSPTIRTTVSQYRN

>member
-1 MAVSNNMALVYN
+1 MAVSNNMSLVYN

-28 AANFSVET
+28 AANFAVET
-36 GGGEEIN
+36 GGGEDIN
-43 PDITSSNG
+43 PDITSPNG

-63 QTNFKNFM
+63 QTTFRNFM

-93 NTESQALEDIS
+93 NTESQALEEIS

-119 DYYERCQGQGMTL
+119 DYYERCQGQALDL
-132 RQQVAGEIY
+132 RQQVAGEVY
-141 SNLYGGEDTDTNATG
+141 SNLYGGESYDASATG
-156 NASGGTDTEDY
+156 SSDSSSGGTDTEDY
-167 TSYLPDDMQGIDGS
+167 TSYLPDDMKGIDGS

-190 KKAREL
+190 KKAQEL
-196 GVEPILT
+196 GVTPLLT
-203 AGREYGPHNPEG
+203 AGANDDSHTENSWHY
-215 AHPKGMA
+215 KGLG

-234 PILEQLYQY
+234 DTLSALADY
-243 AGELGFTERAHNLEE
+243 ARSLGFQEVIS
-258 DPNATGPHL
+258 DPHGTGPHL

-282 GPKQATTTFG
+282 GPKQETTTFG
-292 EGVFTP
+292 EGVFAP
-298 KMQNMVTPELQAL
+298 KMQNMVSPEIQAL
-311 ADTKLQMQKAYEDA
+311 ADAKLQMQKAYEES

-366 GRDKITDADRN
+366 GRDKITAADRN

-417 DTKYAAYYNSVGAHT
+417 DTKYAAYYNSVGTHT

-475 AKASAEKILSTGGA
+475 AKASAEKILSAGGA
-489 KRIGDTALN
+489 KRIGDTTLN
-498 MAAMGAIQQHA
+498 MAALGALQQHA
-509 ANLGNGT
+509 ANMGNGT

-540 GKNLFHKDPAVSNL
+540 GKNLFHKDPAVANL

-588 HDVSYF
+588 HDVEYF

-672 KDTIGTERYQ
+672 KDTIGTDRYQ

-687 VSTQAK
+687 VSTQSK

-747 KSKFTN
+747 KARFTN

-765 YQSLKKQGIL
+765 YQGLKKQGII

-780 SIVQNGVHF
+780 SIIQNGVHF

-806 ADALAQERKGKT
+806 ADELAQERKGKT

-832 NKLLTRTPF
+832 NTLLTRTPY

-860 EDAQRRGAS
+860 EDAQRRGTS

-884 LIGQLDKYKGEI
+884 LMGQLDKYKGEI

-914 NPNRKGDAHRQE
+914 NPYRKGDAHRQE

-937 LSKQQTHINIDDKM
+937 LSKQQTHINIDDTM

-956 MKAVESLQGLY
+956 MKAVKSLQNLY
-967 DARIDLGKNSSSL
+967 DTRIDLGKNSSSI
-980 FGGMPDR
+980 FGGSMER
-987 NLIEDEWYTV
+987 NLIEDGWYSV

-1008 AYRSFVS
+1008 AYREFVS
-1015 YFTTTG
+1015 NFTTTG
-1021 DKGAKEFLENY
+1021 DKGARAFMEKY
-1032 ALAAS
+1032 ARVAS
-1037 NTPTSRKLI
+1037 NMPTSRKLI
-1046 GEMIKRERVMTL
+1046 GEMIKREKELRL
-1058 QKQIA
+1058 QREIKGA
-1063 DDEAYLKLADIPY
+1063 ETFLKKEALKDPEKIN
-1076 LRVHG
+1076 H
-1081 PKSKLAKVEKV
+1081 AKVKRV
-1092 QERLKEY
+1092 KEELEQ
-1099 KKKVIED
+1099 KRAITIKD
-1106 PTDAEIDEFRKTKC
+1106 TTDKEIDDFRDEKC

-1133 KLDGLDTEGA
+1133 KLDGLDTDGA

-1152 FRGRLPMDTGI
+1152 FRGRLPMDTGV

-1174 VKPFSFD
+1174 VKAFSFD
-1181 NDLRYYDIEHTLNR
+1181 NDLRYYDLEHTLNR

-1201 GEAAVRNVLGTSNE
+1201 GEVAVRNVLGSANE
-1215 YEAFTKKVLHELRLA
+1215 YGAFVKKVLHELRLA
-1230 SMGNDGAINSST
+1230 SMGNDGRINSST

-1343 GEPVERYIFRGN
+1343 GEPVERYIFRGD

-1376 ISAADMTHN
+1376 ISAADITHN
-1385 LGKFT
+1385 LSKFT
-1390 SQINML
+1390 SKINLL
-1396 GHMTDTMVRSARSA
+1396 GHMTDTMVRSARSSV
-1410 AITDSIRWA
+1410 ITDSMRWA

-1443 DLEQMKKDLRTYV
+1443 DLAQMKKDLCTYL
-1456 KWDGKKGTV
+1456 KWNGKKGTV
-1465 ADGFDVDA
+1465 AEGFNVDA
-1473 WRKERPDTFW
+1473 WRKERPETFW
-1483 AWYDLMQNQVEK
+1483 AWYDLVQNQVEK
-1495 SVLLS
+1495 CVLLS
-1500 SSEGNRNMLKDTNS
+1500 SSEGNRNMLKDMNS

-1523 DFNMRSNNAQFMRML
+1523 EFNMRSNNAQFMRML
-1538 QQHEAQDAVAFA
+1538 QQHEAQDVMAFA

-1559 FAARNGAKMAAL
+1559 FAARNGAKMATL
-1571 YAMGQTDAANY
+1571 YALGQTDAANY

-1605 PMGVVNDLWEAM
+1605 PMGVVNDFWEA
-1617 YGSPTVRTTVSQYRN
+1617 GTGAPTIRTTVSQYRN
-1632 NPPKEIGDY
+1632 NPPKDFGDFV
-1641 IGNFAQQLP
+1641 GNSVQQLP

-1687 VPDFIPYT
+1687 IPDFIPYT

>member
-1 MAVSNNMALVYN
+1 MAVSDNMALVYN
-13 WFIQHGYSPTLAAGF
+13 WFTQHGYSPTLAAGF
-28 AANFSVET
+28 AANFAVET
-36 GGGEEIN
+36 GGGE
-43 PDITSSNG
+43 DIYTDATAPNG

-63 QTNFKNFM
+63 RANFNNFM
-71 DEHGYDSNDIYAQLE
+71 NEHGYDSNDIYAQLE

-93 NTESQALEDIS
+93 NTESQALTDIS

-119 DYYERCQGQGMTL
+119 DYYERCQGQAL
-132 RQQVAGEIY
+132 DQRQQVAGEVY
-141 SNLYGGEDTDTNATG
+141 SNLYGGEDTDTNAIG
-156 NASGGTDTEDY
+156 NTSGDGTDTEDY
-167 TSYLPDDMQGIDGS
+167 TSYLPDDMMGIDGS

-190 KKAREL
+190 KKAQEL
-196 GVEPILT
+196 GVSPLLT
-203 AGREYGPHNPEG
+203 AGANDDSHVENSWHY
-215 AHPKGMA
+215 KGLG
-222 ADIAWEGLQWGD
+222 ADIAWEGLNWD
-234 PILEQLYQY
+234 DDTLKALADY
-243 AGELGFTERAHNLEE
+243 ARELGFQEVIS
-258 DPNATGPHL
+258 DPHGTGPHL
-267 HVANPDLSKEVNALL
+267 HVANPDFSKEVNDIL
-282 GPKQATTTFG
+282 GSKQATTTFG

-298 KMQNMVTPELQAL
+298 NMQNKVSPEIQAL
-311 ADTKLQMQKAYEDA
+311 ADAKLQMQKAYEES

-410 KSDEMAE
+410 KSDEMEE
-417 DTKYAAYYNSVGAHT
+417 DTKYAAYYSSVGTHT
-432 LGTVLGAV
+432 IGTILGAV

-454 AGKIMKTLGGVV
+454 AGKIMKTLGNVV

-475 AKASAEKILSTGGA
+475 AKASAEKLLSAGGA

-498 MAAMGAIQQHA
+498 MAALGAIQQHA

-540 GKNLFHKDPAVSNL
+540 GKNLFHKDPAVANL
-554 ARTADRIE
+554 ARTADKIE

-569 VGLKTPYTIM
+569 VGLKTPYTTI
-579 DTKEAASKL
+579 DTKGTASAL
-588 HDVSYF
+588 HDAEYF
-594 TKQEGKIASSVA
+594 TKQTGKIAKSVA
-606 DRDDVFALSLKDA
+606 ERDDVFAMSLKDA
-619 KKLGAS
+619 QKLGAS

-640 HGDYTVVV
+640 HDDYTVIV
-648 KDNIKGAKELD
+648 KDNIKGTKELE

-672 KDTIGTERYQ
+672 QDTIGKERYQ

-728 SHSLVSSFREGL
+728 SHSLMSGFRAGL
-740 KEMGFGD
+740 KAMGIGE
-747 KSKFTN
+747 KTRFTN
-753 NEILDMVNTAVR
+753 NEILDMVSTAVR
-765 YQSLKKQGIL
+765 YQNLKKQGII

-780 SIVQNGVHF
+780 SIAQNGVHF
-789 SKDNMLAPESLL
+789 SKDNMLAPENLL

-806 ADALAQERKGKT
+806 ADELAQERKGNT
-818 AFEKTVNTLSGWMD
+818 AFEKTVNTLSGMMD
-832 NKLLTRTPF
+832 NTLLTRTPF
-841 GAAYH
+841 GASYH

-860 EDAQRRGAS
+860 EDAQRRGVS
-869 RNGSNMPSAERMKDY
+869 RNGSDMPSAERMKDY
-884 LIGQLDKYKGEI
+884 IIGQLDKYKGAI

-914 NPNRKGDAHRQE
+914 NPFHKGDAHRQE
-926 FDKLVIDKFNS
+926 FDKLVIDKFNN
-937 LSKQQTHINIDDKM
+937 LSKQQTHISIDDSM

-956 MKAVESLQGLY
+956 MKAVKSLQELY
-967 DARIDLGKNSSSL
+967 DTRIDLGKNSSSI
-980 FGGMPDR
+980 FGGSTDR
-987 NLIEDEWYTV
+987 NLIEDGWYST

-1008 AYRSFVS
+1008 AYREFVS
-1015 YFTTTG
+1015 NFTTTG
-1021 DKGAKEFLENY
+1021 DKGAKEFMEKY

-1046 GEMIKRERVMTL
+1046 GDMIKRE
-1058 QKQIA
+1058 K
-1063 DDEAYLKLADIPY
+1063 ELKLQREIHEAETY
-1076 LRVHG
+1076 LGKEGR
-1081 PKSKLAKVEKV
+1081 KSSEKV
-1092 QERLKEY
+1092 KQVKKDLKQ
-1099 KKKVIED
+1099 KHSQTVSD
-1106 PTDAEIDEFRKTKC
+1106 TTDAEIDDFRKTKC

-1133 KLDGLDTEGA
+1133 KLDGLDTDGA

-1152 FRGRLPMDTGI
+1152 FRGRLPMDTGV

-1174 VKPFSFD
+1174 VKAFSFD
-1181 NDLRYYDIEHTLNR
+1181 NDLRYYDLEHTLNR
-1195 TNRRFA
+1195 TNSRFA
-1201 GEAAVRNVLGTSNE
+1201 GEIAVRNVLGSANE
-1215 YEAFTKKVLHELRLA
+1215 YSSFVKKVLHELRLA
-1230 SMGNDGAINSST
+1230 SMGNDGRINSST
-1242 AEKNKRWF
+1242 AEKNKHWF

-1364 LSKRGFGVDNLL
+1364 LSKRGVGMDNLL
-1376 ISAADMTHN
+1376 ISAADMSHN

-1443 DLEQMKKDLRTYV
+1443 DLKQLKEDLRTYV
-1456 KWDGKKGTV
+1456 NWDGKKGTV
-1465 ADGFDVDA
+1465 ASGFDVDT
-1473 WRKERPDTFW
+1473 WRKEKPETFW

-1500 SSEGNRNMLKDTNS
+1500 TSEGNRNMLKDTNS

-1523 DFNMRSNNAQFMRML
+1523 DFNMRSNNAQFMRMI
-1538 QQHEAQDAVAFA
+1538 QQHEAQDAMAFA

-1559 FAARNGAKMAAL
+1559 FAARNGAKMATL
-1571 YAMGQTDAANY
+1571 YALGQTDAANY

-1605 PMGVVNDLWEAM
+1605 PMGVANDFWEA
-1617 YGSPTVRTTVSQYRN
+1617 GTGAPTIRTTVSQYRN
-1632 NPPKEIGDY
+1632 KPPKDVGDY

-1650 AVDTLSDMTWKPI
+1650 AIDTLSDMTWKPI
-1663 RSAYRLATSKG
+1663 RSAYRLANSKG

-1687 VPDFIPYT
+1687 IPDFIPYT

-1701 AKLNSL
+1701 AKLNNL

>member
-1 MAVSNNMALVYN
+1 MAVSNNMSLVYN

-28 AANFSVET
+28 AANFAVET
-36 GGGEEIN
+36 GGGEDIN
-43 PDITSSNG
+43 PDITSPNG

-63 QTNFKNFM
+63 QTNFRNFM

-93 NTESQALEDIS
+93 NTESQALEEIS

-119 DYYERCQGQGMTL
+119 DYYERCQGQALDL
-132 RQQVAGEIY
+132 RQQVAGEVY
-141 SNLYGGEDTDTNATG
+141 SNLYGGESYDASATG
-156 NASGGTDTEDY
+156 SSDSSSGGTDTEDY
-167 TSYLPDDMQGIDGS
+167 TSYLPDDMKGIDGS

-190 KKAREL
+190 KKAQEL
-196 GVEPILT
+196 GVTPLLT
-203 AGREYGPHNPEG
+203 AGANDDSHTETSWHY
-215 AHPKGMA
+215 KGLG

-234 PILEQLYQY
+234 DTLSALADY
-243 AGELGFTERAHNLEE
+243 ARSLGFQEVIS
-258 DPNATGPHL
+258 DPHGTGPHL

-298 KMQNMVTPELQAL
+298 KMQNMVSPEIQAL
-311 ADTKLQMQKAYEDA
+311 ADAKLQMQKAYEES

-417 DTKYAAYYNSVGAHT
+417 DTKYSAYYNSVGAHT

-475 AKASAEKILSTGGA
+475 AKASAEKILSAGGA
-489 KRIGDTALN
+489 KRIGDTTLN

-531 GVLRTLGMA
+531 GVLRTLGMV
-540 GKNLFHKDPAVSNL
+540 GKNLFHKDPAVANL

-588 HDVSYF
+588 HDVEYF

-619 KKLGAS
+619 KKLGAF

-648 KDNIKGAKELD
+648 KDNINGAKELD

-687 VSTQAK
+687 VSTQSK

-765 YQSLKKQGIL
+765 YQSLKKQGII

-780 SIVQNGVHF
+780 SIIQNGVHF

-806 ADALAQERKGKT
+806 ADELAQERKGKT

-832 NKLLTRTPF
+832 NTALTRTPY

-860 EDAQRRGAS
+860 EDAQRRGTS

-884 LIGQLDKYKGEI
+884 LMGQLDKYKGEI

-906 HYGTMGVI
+906 HYGTMGVL
-914 NPNRKGDAHRQE
+914 NPFRKGDAHRQE

-956 MKAVESLQGLY
+956 LKAVKSLQNLY
-967 DARIDLGKNSSSL
+967 DTRIDLGKNSSSI
-980 FGGMPDR
+980 FGGSMER
-987 NLIEDEWYTV
+987 NLIEDGWYSV

-1008 AYRSFVS
+1008 AYREFVS
-1015 YFTTTG
+1015 NFTTTG
-1021 DKGAKEFLENY
+1021 DRGARAFMEQY

-1046 GEMIKRERVMTL
+1046 GDMIKRE
-1058 QKQIA
+1058 K
-1063 DDEAYLKLADIPY
+1063 ELKLQREIHDAETY
-1076 LRVHG
+1076 LNKEGR
-1081 PKSKLAKVEKV
+1081 KSSEKV
-1092 QERLKEY
+1092 KRVKEDLEQ
-1099 KKKVIED
+1099 KRSHTVKD
-1106 PTDAEIDEFRKTKC
+1106 TTDAEIDEFRKTKC

-1133 KLDGLDTEGA
+1133 KLDGLDTDGA

-1174 VKPFSFD
+1174 VKAFSFD
-1181 NDLRYYDIEHTLNR
+1181 NDLRYYDLEHTLNR

-1201 GEAAVRNVLGTSNE
+1201 GEVAVRNVLGSANE
-1215 YEAFTKKVLHELRLA
+1215 YGAFVKKVLHELRLA
-1230 SMGNDGAINSST
+1230 SMGNDGRINSST

-1325 RLGKANSKMVED
+1325 RLGKANSDMVED

-1376 ISAADMTHN
+1376 ISAADITHN
-1385 LGKFT
+1385 LSKFT
-1390 SQINML
+1390 SKINLL
-1396 GHMTDTMVRSARSA
+1396 GHMTDTMVRSARSSV
-1410 AITDSIRWA
+1410 ITDSMRWA
-1419 HGETFNALR
+1419 YGETFNALR
-1428 NPFSKANIK
+1428 DPFSKANIK

-1443 DLEQMKKDLRTYV
+1443 DLAQLKKDLRTYL
-1456 KWDGKKGTV
+1456 KWNGKKGTV
-1465 ADGFDVDA
+1465 AEGFNVDA
-1473 WRKERPDTFW
+1473 WRKERPETFW
-1483 AWYDLMQNQVEK
+1483 AWYDLVQNQVEK
-1495 SVLLS
+1495 CVLLS

-1514 LMRLVMMFK
+1514 LMHLVMMFK
-1523 DFNMRSNNAQFMRML
+1523 DFNMRSNNAQFMRMI
-1538 QQHEAQDAVAFA
+1538 QQHEAQDAMAFA

-1559 FAARNGAKMAAL
+1559 FAARNGAKMATL
-1571 YAMGQTDAANY
+1571 YALGQTDAANY

-1605 PMGVVNDLWEAM
+1605 PMGVLNDFWEAL
-1617 YGSPTVRTTVSQYRN
+1617 YGSPTIRTTVSQYRN

>member
-1 MAVSNNMALVYN
+1 MAVSNNMSLVYN

-28 AANFSVET
+28 AANFAVET

-43 PDITSSNG
+43 PDITSPNG

-63 QTNFKNFM
+63 QTNFRNFM

-93 NTESQALEDIS
+93 NTESQALEEIS

-119 DYYERCQGQGMTL
+119 DYYERCQGQALDL
-132 RQQVAGEIY
+132 RQQVAGEVY
-141 SNLYGGEDTDTNATG
+141 SNLYGGESYDASATG
-156 NASGGTDTEDY
+156 SSDSSSGGTDTEDY
-167 TSYLPDDMQGIDGS
+167 TSYLPDDMKGIDGS

-190 KKAREL
+190 KKAQEL
-196 GVEPILT
+196 GVTPLLT
-203 AGREYGPHNPEG
+203 AGANDDSHTENSWHY
-215 AHPKGMA
+215 KGLG

-234 PILEQLYQY
+234 DTLSALADY
-243 AGELGFTERAHNLEE
+243 ARSLGFQEVIS
-258 DPNATGPHL
+258 DPHGTGPHL

-298 KMQNMVTPELQAL
+298 KMQSMVSPEIQAL
-311 ADTKLQMQKAYEDA
+311 ADAKLQMQKAYEDS

-475 AKASAEKILSTGGA
+475 AKASAEKILSAGGA
-489 KRIGDTALN
+489 KRIGDTTLN
-498 MAAMGAIQQHA
+498 MAALGALQQHA
-509 ANLGNGT
+509 ANMGNGT

-540 GKNLFHKDPAVSNL
+540 GKNLFHKDPAVANL

-588 HDVSYF
+588 HDVEYF

-648 KDNIKGAKELD
+648 KDNINGAKELD

-672 KDTIGTERYQ
+672 KDTIGTDRYQ

-687 VSTQAK
+687 VSTQSK

-765 YQSLKKQGIL
+765 YQSLKKQGII

-780 SIVQNGVHF
+780 SIIQNGVHF

-806 ADALAQERKGKT
+806 ADELAQERKGKT

-832 NKLLTRTPF
+832 NTMLTRTPY

-860 EDAQRRGAS
+860 EDAQRRGTS

-884 LIGQLDKYKGEI
+884 LMGQLDKYKGEI

-914 NPNRKGDAHRQE
+914 NPYRKGDAHRQE

-956 MKAVESLQGLY
+956 MKAVKSLQNLY
-967 DARIDLGKNSSSL
+967 DTRVDLGKNSSSI
-980 FGGMPDR
+980 FGGSMER
-987 NLIEDEWYTV
+987 NLIEDGWYSV

-1008 AYRSFVS
+1008 AYREFVS
-1015 YFTTTG
+1015 NFTTTG
-1021 DKGAKEFLENY
+1021 DRGARAFMEQY

-1046 GEMIKRERVMTL
+1046 GDMIKRE
-1058 QKQIA
+1058 K
-1063 DDEAYLKLADIPY
+1063 ELKLQREIHDAETY
-1076 LRVHG
+1076 LNKEGR
-1081 PKSKLAKVEKV
+1081 KSSEKV
-1092 QERLKEY
+1092 KRVKEDLEQ
-1099 KKKVIED
+1099 KRSHTVKD
-1106 PTDAEIDEFRKTKC
+1106 TTDAEIDEFRKTKC

-1133 KLDGLDTEGA
+1133 KLDGLDTDGA

-1152 FRGRLPMDTGI
+1152 FRGRLPMDTGV

-1174 VKPFSFD
+1174 VKAFSFD
-1181 NDLRYYDIEHTLNR
+1181 NDLRYYDLEHTLNR

-1201 GEAAVRNVLGTSNE
+1201 GEVAVRNVLGSANE
-1215 YEAFTKKVLHELRLA
+1215 YGDFVKKVLHELRLA
-1230 SMGNDGAINSST
+1230 SMGNDGRINSST

-1325 RLGKANSKMVED
+1325 RLGKANSDMVED

-1376 ISAADMTHN
+1376 ISAADITHN
-1385 LGKFT
+1385 LSKFT
-1390 SQINML
+1390 SKINLL
-1396 GHMTDTMVRSARSA
+1396 GHMTDTMVRSARSSV
-1410 AITDSIRWA
+1410 ITDSMRWA
-1419 HGETFNALR
+1419 YGETFNALR

-1443 DLEQMKKDLRTYV
+1443 DLAQLKKDLRTYL
-1456 KWDGKKGTV
+1456 KWNGKKGTV
-1465 ADGFDVDA
+1465 AEGFNVDA
-1473 WRKERPDTFW
+1473 WRKERPETFW
-1483 AWYDLMQNQVEK
+1483 AWYDLVQNQVEK
-1495 SVLLS
+1495 CVLLS

-1514 LMRLVMMFK
+1514 LMHLVMMFK

-1538 QQHEAQDAVAFA
+1538 QQHEAQDVMAFA

-1559 FAARNGAKMAAL
+1559 FAARNGAKMATL
-1571 YAMGQTDAANY
+1571 YALGQTDAANY

-1605 PMGVVNDLWEAM
+1605 PMGVLNDFWEAL
-1617 YGSPTVRTTVSQYRN
+1617 YGSPTIRTTVSQYRN